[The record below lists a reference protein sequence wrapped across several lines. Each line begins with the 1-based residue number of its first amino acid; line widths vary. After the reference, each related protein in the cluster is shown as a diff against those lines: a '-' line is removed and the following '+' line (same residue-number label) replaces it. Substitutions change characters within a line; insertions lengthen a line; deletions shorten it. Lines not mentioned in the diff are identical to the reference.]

1 MEKPEKELK
10 FPIIRQDP
18 LPKKVLSM
26 DEFDR
31 FCREDLDW
39 AFDEDAYRAEKK
51 RREVTV
57 PFRL

>member
-1 MEKPEKELK
+1 MGTPDQELN
-10 FPIIRQDP
+10 FPVIRQDP

-31 FCREDLDW
+31 FCREDLEW
-39 AFDEDAYRAEKK
+39 AFDKEAYRAEKK